1 MQPKIASALPLS
13 QRTSEGVARILRNE
27 IFSGR
32 IKPGESLRERLLAEQ
47 IGVSRTPVR
56 EALFTLHSEGLV
68 ELSPNRGATVRTI
81 TAQEIL
87 QIYSLRGV
95 LESYAAR
102 EAARIRT
109 DEDIDALTD
118 AQAKLERIGV
128 DGAASDQALAD
139 LAFHQIISDA
149 TGSRLLQTVMGQV
162 LAFTV
167 SVRSNYTYPAEHA
180 KTAIDQHHGILQ
192 ALQNQDQDQA
202 EQLMR
207 EHVECSKQLALTHF
221 DDSYHVIV
229 P

>member
-1 MQPKIASALPLS
+1 MYTRPLK
-13 QRTSEGVARILRNE
+13 LR
-27 IFSGR
+27 
-32 IKPGESLRERLLAEQ
+32 LRA
-47 IGVSRTPVR
+47 
-56 EALFTLHSEGLV
+56 
-68 ELSPNRGATVRTI
+68 N
-81 TAQEIL
+81 
-87 QIYSLRGV
+87 
-95 LESYAAR
+95 SYAAS

-149 TGSRLLQTVMGQV
+149 TGSRLLQTIMAQV